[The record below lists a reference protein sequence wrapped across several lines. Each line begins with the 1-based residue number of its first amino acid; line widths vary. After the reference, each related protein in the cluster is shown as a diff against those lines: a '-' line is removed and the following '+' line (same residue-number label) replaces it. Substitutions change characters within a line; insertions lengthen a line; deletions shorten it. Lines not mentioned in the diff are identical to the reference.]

1 MLLSPLEQFE
11 VNALLSFAFP
21 TSNPGEMSVFV
32 LLSNLNLFTLVV
44 FLIIALIMRYISLYS
59 YVVPS
64 APAQIIAEGAVSFVG
79 GLVGENTAAKH
90 KILHVFV
97 PYVFVVFSFILVSNF
112 AGMVPYSFTV
122 TSSLAVTFA
131 IAAAS
136 FIGVNIVGARIHKLG
151 FLAIFLPPG
160 CPIFISPFIILIE
173 TVSYA
178 ARVLSLSIR
187 LFANMMAGHTL
198 LKILAGFARQMFGS
212 GGI

>member
-11 VNALLSFAFP
+11 VNALLSLAFP
-21 TSNPGEMSVFV
+21 ASNPGEMSVFV

-44 FLIIALIMRYISLYS
+44 FLIITTIMRYISLYS

-64 APAQIIAEGAVSFVG
+64 APAQLLSEGAVSFVA

-151 FLAIFLPPG
+151 FLAIFLPPDA
-160 CPIFISPFIILIE
+160 PYLYHPL
-173 TVSYA
+173 
-178 ARVLSLSIR
+178 
-187 LFANMMAGHTL
+187 
-198 LKILAGFARQMFGS
+198 
-212 GGI
+212 